1 MNALKYTGA
10 KPTAPGARVAA
21 TWFLYI
27 VRSHDASLYT
37 GITTDVARR
46 LQEHAGAGSKPGARY
61 LRARK
66 QLSLVYSVALGDRS
80 LASKAEWRVK
90 RLSKAAKETLVK
102 QAPDAASLLAQLAL
116 DQNA

>member
-1 MNALKYTGA
+1 M
-10 KPTAPGARVAA
+10 AA

>member
-1 MNALKYTGA
+1 MAS
-10 KPTAPGARVAA
+10 

-46 LQEHAGAGSKPGARY
+46 LQEHAGDGSKPGARY

-66 QLSLVYSVALGDRS
+66 QLQLVYSVAVGDRS

-90 RLSKAAKETLVK
+90 RLSKADKEKLVQ
-102 QAPDAASLLAQLAL
+102 QAPEASALLAQLAL